1 MPVVKGFSRLVA
13 ADHEVKCRFTG
24 NLLAPIGL
32 GHLADGDVIGA
43 LRTKDPVGVH
53 VRIGRNRIGT
63 LRRICIAAEPLIAH
77 DLSQST
83 LGVDHH
89 RAGSLE
95 AC

>member
-1 MPVVKGFSRLVA
+1 MPVVKGFRRLVA
-13 ADHEVKCRFTG
+13 ADHEVKCRFAG
-24 NLLAPIGL
+24 DLLALIGL

-53 VRIGRNRIGT
+53 VRIGGNRIGA
-63 LRRICIAAEPLIAH
+63 LRRIGIASELLIAH
-77 DLSQST
+77 NLSQSA

-89 RAGSLE
+89 RARALE